1 VNNAAAKQE
10 MMGRQEQEIMG
21 RNVLSDASFIGTT
34 GDSVMI
40 CFPRKKM
47 SFCFNHPRNPDA

>member
-40 CFPRKKM
+40 RFPRKKM